1 MYAYWLYFILLD
13 PFSLAVQGGSK
24 TLHTEQDSILL
35 DWSIGQPVAFELYNK
50 DYPVS
55 VSHGFLQNKNCDK
68 CLYTSID
75 SFLVQLK
82 IGPNPVDHSLY
93 IQINQAGL
101 IWQGADIFNTE
112 GRLIQRIE
120 LKLSG
125 LQLQYA
131 FNFNQYAKG
140 VYFLKCYFLIDH
152 QIPITKT
159 IQIYKT

>member
-1 MYAYWLYFILLD
+1 M
-13 PFSLAVQGGSK
+13 
-24 TLHTEQDSILL
+24 
-35 DWSIGQPVAFELYNK
+35 
-50 DYPVS
+50 
-55 VSHGFLQNKNCDK
+55 
-68 CLYTSID
+68 CLYKSID

-82 IGPNPVDHSLY
+82 IGPNPVDHFLY
-93 IQINQAGL
+93 IQINQAGI
-101 IWQGADIFNTE
+101 IWQGAEIFNTE

-125 LQLQYA
+125 LQLQNA

-152 QIPITKT
+152 QITITKT